1 MTTWTREETG
11 GGTGTELS
19 KFEQVTVD
27 NIVINGTNIGHTDD
41 LDLLALS
48 SGTLTINGSL
58 AATGGVFSDTLV
70 AGGAF
75 FNCTAAAVFSST
87 VQVGQDDT
95 GFDVTFWGDTAS
107 NYLLWDTSANSLKI
121 NGTSAGQEQL
131 VLSNNEAGNGKAPL
145 IGFYRDSASPANND
159 DLGGFK
165 FYGKDA
171 GGATTEYATMFADIV
186 NTVDDAER
194 GGLWFSVKTE
204 TAGGAANVIKTGL
217 KIQGTSTNDRVDLE
231 IPNGSLLMSKSD
243 AFLTVGTSTRKDSAY
258 ITCAGAAP
266 SIALVPA
273 SAGNDE
279 GAQLNWYG
287 VNNSGGTDW
296 SGYNHYID
304 TLAGAIRL
312 ISITPGGTLG
322 ASWIWKTVTD
332 TTDPANPAYENL
344 LLRGTG
350 VTGKVRLES
359 WMHHSA
365 GALSVRDRATVTIAS
380 GVGNIVK
387 NTAGSFCQFT
397 SESSTSDDLDFIT
410 VNGGNPDVG
419 TELWIV
425 PTDTHTITVRTGN
438 HASVT
443 DAANAFRGRKDD
455 GTVIKSY
462 TLSSQ
467 VQALHCIFNGSRW
480 IIVGG
485 HYASITT

>member
-1 MTTWTREETG
+1 MTEWTRETV
-11 GGTGTELS
+11 TGTS
-19 KFEQVTVD
+19 TEQVRFEKLTVD
-27 NIVINGTNIGHTDD
+27 DVVINGVNIGHTSDN
-41 LDLLALS
+41 DLLALS
-48 SGTLTINGSL
+48 SGTLTVNGSI
-58 AATGGVFSDTLV
+58 
-70 AGGAF
+70 
-75 FNCTAAAVFSST
+75 SST
-87 VQVGQDDT
+87 GAVTITNTLTVGVDDT
-95 GFDVTFWGDTAS
+95 GHDVKFWGDTAS

-121 NGTSAGQEQL
+121 NGTSAGAEQL

-159 DLGGFK
+159 DIGGFK

-194 GGLWFSVKTE
+194 GGLWFSVRTE
-204 TAGGAANVIKTGL
+204 TAASTANVIKTGL

-231 IPNGSLLMSKSD
+231 IPNGSLLMSKTD
-243 AFLTVGTSTRKDSAY
+243 AFLTVGTATRKENAY

-287 VNNSGGTDW
+287 VNNSSGTDW

-304 TLAGAIRL
+304 TLAGAVRL
-312 ISITPGGTLG
+312 ISVTPGGTLG
-322 ASWIWKTVTD
+322 PSWIWQTVTD
-332 TTDPANPAYENL
+332 TDDAANPAYEHL
-344 LLRGTG
+344 YLRGTG
-350 VTGKVRLES
+350 ALGKTRIAS
-359 WMHHSA
+359 WVEYSA
-365 GALSVRDRATVTIAS
+365 GSLSVRNRATVTIAS
-380 GVGNIVK
+380 GVGNIIK
-387 NTAGSFCQFT
+387 NTSGSFCQFT

-410 VNGGNPDVG
+410 VNGGNPDNG

-425 PTDTHTITVRTGN
+425 PTSSHTITVRTGD

-467 VQALHCIFNGSRW
+467 VQALHCIYNGNRW